1 MNEKLRSS
9 SGAFHSSQRL
19 DGFSAERAET
29 EPRLQPFT
37 TIGTARALPPLLIP
51 MPHLT
56 RFMGQTATTLA
67 LQKWV
72 ALFYSNKGQEKYGEV
87 MIHPLGQG
95 LVKAT
100 GRTSP
105 GMTF

>member
-1 MNEKLRSS
+1 
-9 SGAFHSSQRL
+9 
-19 DGFSAERAET
+19 
-29 EPRLQPFT
+29 
-37 TIGTARALPPLLIP
+37 
-51 MPHLT
+51 
-56 RFMGQTATTLA
+56 MGQTATTLA